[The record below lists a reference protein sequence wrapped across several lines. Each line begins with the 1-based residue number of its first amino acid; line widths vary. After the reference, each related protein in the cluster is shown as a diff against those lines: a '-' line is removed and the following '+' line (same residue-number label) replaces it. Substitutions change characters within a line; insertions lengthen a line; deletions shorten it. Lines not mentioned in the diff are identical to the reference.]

1 MKYVSKSSEE
11 TAKIGYT
18 LGKFLKPG
26 DTVLLYGDL
35 GSGKS
40 VLARGC
46 ASALGVKGSMASPTF
61 TLMQPYEGD
70 GTKVYHFDLY
80 RLSDADELY
89 YAGLDEHIGGD
100 GVALI
105 EWPQQADVCPEKRV
119 EIDFERGQ
127 TPDERRIEIA
137 VIGMDDRKDVI
148 ERAMSVFAAEMEI

>member
-1 MKYVSKSSEE
+1 MYRTRNEE
-11 TAKIGYT
+11 DTFA
-18 LGKFLKPG
+18 LGRALGGALRAG
-26 DTVLLYGDL
+26 DTVLLYGEL
-35 GSGKS
+35 GTGKS

-46 ASALGVKGSMASPTF
+46 ASALGVNEAMASPTF
-61 TLMQPYEGD
+61 TLMQPYR
-70 GTKVYHFDLY
+70 GTAGSVYHYDLY
-80 RLSDADELY
+80 RLSGADELY
-89 YAGLDEHIGGD
+89 YSGLEEHIGTD

-105 EWPQQADVCPEKRV
+105 EWPQQADVCPEKPV